1 MASGYTL
8 ISPNDNSNREFS
20 PYIIN
25 ICVKPIPS
33 EVFLRVMADKGFC
46 LSSGS
51 ACSSN
56 SRGKA
61 ESVLA
66 AMNVPSADRMSS
78 IRISLSPLNTEE
90 EVDMLCKALR
100 EASADL
106 GIRK

>member
-1 MASGYTL
+1 MAY
-8 ISPNDNSNREFS
+8 
-20 PYIIN
+20 
-25 ICVKPIPS
+25 
-33 EVFLRVMADKGFC
+33 KGFC

-66 AMNVPSADRMSS
+66 AMNIPSVDRMSS
-78 IRISLSPLNTEE
+78 IRISLCPLNSDE
-90 EVDMLCKALR
+90 EVDMLCKALK
-100 EASADL
+100 EAASDF